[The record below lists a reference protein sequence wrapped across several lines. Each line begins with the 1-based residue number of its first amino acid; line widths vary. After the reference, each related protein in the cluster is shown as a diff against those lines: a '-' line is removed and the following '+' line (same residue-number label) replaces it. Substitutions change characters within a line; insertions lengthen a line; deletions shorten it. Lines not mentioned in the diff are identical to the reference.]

1 MSEFIKG
8 ISIIILREISLK
20 PFLEV
25 RGLEKSFR
33 RGESNV
39 QAIRGISLEVQKGEI
54 FTLLGPSGCGKT
66 TTLRCIAGLE
76 KADTGE
82 IRVDET
88 VCFSSSEKL
97 NLPPEKRG
105 LGMVFQSYAIW
116 PHMNVFDNIAYPL
129 KTRKVSG
136 PEIRDRVRKVLD
148 IVKLEGLERASATM
162 LSGGQQ
168 QRVALARALV
178 YEPKLLLLDEPLS
191 NLDARLREQMRY
203 EIKDLQRRVDITMLY
218 VTHDQS
224 EALALS
230 DKIAVFNKGR
240 ILQVG
245 SSAEIYD
252 KPVDKFVADFLGFG
266 NLFSGRIVEA
276 GSLTRPG
283 FIEGETSLGRLV
295 CQRPDHEIRESE
307 VLVAIRPENVMLFR
321 DKSSAPR
328 DAQIVSCTVKVSL
341 LEGSFMIYEVIAG
354 KDTVKVRAHPSVR
367 ISEGEAAYIELNPKY
382 CYALQP

>member
-1 MSEFIKG
+1 M
-8 ISIIILREISLK
+8 
-20 PFLEV
+20 
-25 RGLEKSFR
+25 
-33 RGESNV
+33 
-39 QAIRGISLEVQKGEI
+39 GEI

-203 EIKDLQRRVDITMLY
+203 
-218 VTHDQS
+218 
-224 EALALS
+224 
-230 DKIAVFNKGR
+230 
-240 ILQVG
+240 
-245 SSAEIYD
+245 
-252 KPVDKFVADFLGFG
+252 
-266 NLFSGRIVEA
+266 
-276 GSLTRPG
+276 
-283 FIEGETSLGRLV
+283 
-295 CQRPDHEIRESE
+295 
-307 VLVAIRPENVMLFR
+307 
-321 DKSSAPR
+321 
-328 DAQIVSCTVKVSL
+328 
-341 LEGSFMIYEVIAG
+341 
-354 KDTVKVRAHPSVR
+354 
-367 ISEGEAAYIELNPKY
+367 
-382 CYALQP
+382 